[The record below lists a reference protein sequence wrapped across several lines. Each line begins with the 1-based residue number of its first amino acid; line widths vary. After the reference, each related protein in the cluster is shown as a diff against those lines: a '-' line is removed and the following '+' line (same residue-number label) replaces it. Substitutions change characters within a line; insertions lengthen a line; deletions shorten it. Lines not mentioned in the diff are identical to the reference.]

1 MTLFKRYIAETA
13 AISTIAISCLGL
25 IGWFFDI
32 TLFKSVLPH
41 MVSMKFNSALCFL
54 MSGSA
59 LLFHIRKKA
68 IGVTK
73 FCFAIVSVVGLLT
86 FFQYLTGLHLGID
99 ELLWKEGTDA
109 VATSTPG
116 RMSPNT
122 SLSFFLFGAA
132 MLFIRNQKSHP
143 YVQLVLFL
151 ILSFSLL
158 SLLSFVFGNNYLNDI
173 SSIAKMAML
182 SAIAFIALCI
192 GTFFSPEL
200 RYLKF
205 SFEKKVG
212 GGFGVVVLIL
222 LILFFAFNK
231 SNTNFIMNEMQKENN
246 QAGIENFNRM
256 ITFFQVI
263 IILVLVGLFFIIVR
277 TFKARMRAEDLL
289 QKSNDKFSKMFNQ
302 SPIAMSITKFEDGRF
317 LYVNDAFCDMT
328 GFRQEDI
335 IGRKSVDVNIVRA
348 VERNKMMEQVKKT
361 GGSGKDIELQI
372 RKADG
377 KKIDIFY
384 SIEKMEIDN
393 QICLIAALVNITA
406 RKKAEAEIKELN
418 ENLEK
423 RVEERTREVIG
434 KEVYFKNMLDNLM
447 EGVQIIDADFR
458 YTYVNN
464 AAANQGRFLKEDL
477 IGSTMPEKYPG
488 VENTQLFRVFNECL
502 ANRTTH
508 HMENEFVYP
517 DGSRCWYELNI
528 QPVPEGILTISTDI
542 TERKKAEEEIHE
554 LNVNLEQKVADR
566 TAELV
571 AVNKELES
579 FSYSVS
585 HDLRAPLR
593 AVDGYAR
600 ILKEDYG
607 DKIDADGQHTL
618 NVIMNNAKKMGQLID
633 DLLAFSRL
641 GKQNFIKVDVDMDAL
656 VQSVTEEVLS
666 QSPKQEIEL
675 DVKPLLHAQ
684 GDSSMLKQVV
694 INLVSNAIKY
704 SSKREKSI
712 IEIGSFKENG
722 SIVYYV
728 KDNGAGF
735 DMLYYDK
742 IFGIFQRL
750 HSMSEFE
757 GTGVGLAI
765 AQRIINRHGG
775 KIWGEGEV
783 DRGAT
788 FYFSLQNN

>member
-13 AISTIAISCLGL
+13 AIFTIAISCLVMT
-25 IGWFFDI
+25 GWFFDI
-32 TLFKSVLPH
+32 MLFKSVLPH
-41 MVSMKFNSALCFL
+41 MVSVKFNSALCFL
-54 MSGSA
+54 LLGIA

-68 IGVTK
+68 IGLTK
-73 FCFAIVSVVGLLT
+73 FCFAIVSVIGLLT
-86 FFQYLTGLHLGID
+86 FFQYLTAIHLGID

-132 MLFIRNQKSHP
+132 MLFIRNPKSHP
-143 YVQLVLFL
+143 YVQFVLFL
-151 ILSFSLL
+151 ILSLSLL
-158 SLLSFVFGNNYLNDI
+158 SLLSFIFGNNYLNDI
-173 SSIAKMAML
+173 SSIAKMALL
-182 SAIAFIALCI
+182 SAIAFIVLCV
-192 GTFFSPEL
+192 GVFFLPDL
-200 RYLKF
+200 AYLKF
-205 SFEKKVG
+205 SFEKKVA

-231 SNTNFIMNEMQKENN
+231 SNTNFIVNEMQKEDN
-246 QAGIENFNRM
+246 QEGIENFNRM
-256 ITFFQVI
+256 ITFFQVVI
-263 IILVLVGLFFIIVR
+263 IVVLVGLFFIILR
-277 TFKARMRAEDLL
+277 TFKARMKAEDLL

-302 SPIAMSITKFEDGRF
+302 SPIAMCITKFEDGRF
-317 LYVNDAFCDMT
+317 LYANDAFCQMIGYKED
-328 GFRQEDI
+328 DI
-335 IGRKSVDVNIVRA
+335 IGKRSIDINIISA
-348 VERNKMMEQVKKT
+348 VERDKIVELVKKT
-361 GGSGKDIELQI
+361 GGSGRDIELQI
-372 RKADG
+372 NKADG
-377 KKIDIFY
+377 EKIDIFY

-447 EGVQIIDADFR
+447 EGVQILNADFK

-464 AAANQGRFLKEDL
+464 AAAKQGRFLKDDL

-488 VENTQLFRVFNECL
+488 VENTELFRVFNKCL
-502 ANRTTH
+502 SNKTTH
-508 HMENEFVYP
+508 HMENEFIYP
-517 DGSRCWYELNI
+517 DGSRCWYDLNI

-542 TERKKAEEEIHE
+542 TERKKAEEEIHG

-593 AVDGYAR
+593 AIDGYAR

-607 DKIDADGQHTL
+607 DKIDADGQQTL
-618 NVIMNNAKKMGQLID
+618 YVIMNNAKKMGQLID

-641 GKQNFIKVDVDMDAL
+641 GKQSFVKVDVDMDAL
-656 VQSVTEEVLS
+656 VQSVTDEVIS

-675 DVKPLLHAQ
+675 DVKPLLHAK

-694 INLVSNAIKY
+694 VNLVSNAVKY
-704 SSKREKSI
+704 SSKKEKAI
-712 IEIGSFKENG
+712 IEIGSYTENG
-722 SIVYYV
+722 SIVFYV

-775 KIWGEGEV
+775 KIWGEGAV
-783 DRGAT
+783 DQGAT